1 MRGLSST
8 DKKELALHRHR
19 HTPVPYLT
27 TIVFMWAISSFALFT
42 SAGSAFAATPFDTV
56 KGSWKGG
63 GRLTLEGGGGE
74 SLHCNAYYTS
84 GGGGM
89 NLSIALRCSGKT
101 KKFELRSH
109 LSRNGGKVS
118 GNWEERTFNASG
130 EASGI
135 LRPGNL
141 NLHFHGGIS
150 GNMSVAF
157 SSSHQAISIAI
168 ATSGAV
174 VKGVHIALSRG

>member
-1 MRGLSST
+1 MSGVSSA
-8 DKKELALHRHR
+8 DKKELALNRHP
-19 HTPVPYLT
+19 PVPCLT
-27 TIVFMWAISSFALFT
+27 ATVFMWLISTFALFT
-42 SAGSAFAATPFDTV
+42 SANGAFGATPFDTV

-84 GGGGM
+84 GGKGM

-109 LSRNGGKVS
+109 LSRNGEKVS

-135 LRPGNL
+135 LRSGNL
-141 NLHFHGGIS
+141 SLHFHGGIS
-150 GNMSVAF
+150 GNMFVAF
-157 SSSHQAISIAI
+157 SPSH
-168 ATSGAV
+168 SGDIDRNRD
-174 VKGVHIALSRG
+174 KRSRG

>member
-1 MRGLSST
+1 MWGLFSS
-8 DKKELALHRHR
+8 DKKELALHRH
-19 HTPVPYLT
+19 TPVTWLT
-27 TIVFMWAISSFALFT
+27 ATAIIWAILSFALFA
-42 SAGSAFAATPFDTV
+42 SDGSAFAASPFDTV

-74 SLHCNAYYTS
+74 NLHCNAYYTS
-84 GGGGM
+84 DGGGV
-89 NLSIALRCSGKT
+89 NLSVALRCSGKS

-135 LRPGNL
+135 LRPGAL

-174 VKGVHIALSRG
+174 VKGLHIALNRG